1 MAATYSTVSSAV
13 TSLDPATN
21 TLARSVAPTIPIDV
35 VAGTDGLLAVGL
47 FRRGG
52 AAATVPV
59 APSGWLPIAN
69 DATNG
74 LNRGT
79 TLDLRIW
86 YRAVVAGDAN
96 TAHTWTWTDDAAST
110 LDGNGLVA
118 LIRLPGVNTAA
129 MIDAVKFDTATGTL
143 NTVTTL
149 YEHLS
154 PEASPGV
161 QPSPTS
167 ALTAGSLIIRL
178 FGQLGVS
185 GTFTAAT
192 GTTLKNTISSTGASN
207 NVRLITL
214 TDTTVPAASTQTPAR
229 TATTSISTQEI
240 QGTIIIAAASV
251 APVAAS
257 TALKPVPVRGTTHAQ
272 TFIVR
277 DKTTGQPFATATFES
292 TAAAADGKF
301 LVSLDGA
308 TPVVSAGVVT
318 NIGNGAYQ
326 LPYTVAETTAT
337 EVRPIVRTATP
348 ANVDIEPI
356 PSLHPRDL
364 PVFTSGTFVSAG
376 VSTATL
382 ATNALA
388 VNSVYIGMFL
398 HVTGGTGIGQ
408 VRTITAYSGS
418 SRTATVSPS
427 WATTPTT
434 TSTYKVLDPG
444 NTSAIIAQ
452 GNDPLS
458 GWAADDYYTMTEL
471 QDGIWGATTRS
482 ITAPVAIGG
491 AIPYLENLNNI
502 APVDI
507 FAALLADHTVLNSIG
522 AAINTINTA
531 VVANLNATVSSR
543 AAATDLAIV
552 DDFLDTEIADIRARL
567 PFALVNGRI
576 DASVGSMA
584 ANVLTDT
591 ATNTDLDVYQ
601 ARVTLVDD
609 DASTTDRY
617 VVIWHKNGVPVT
629 SGITTPLIQVWAV
642 TNGADLIAETAMT
655 QIASTGTYRYTA
667 TAAARTV
674 AGSAYIAKVTAT
686 IDGGVRA
693 TVVPIG
699 RDSVL

>member
-13 TSLDPATN
+13 TSIDPATN
-21 TLARSVAPTIPIDV
+21 TLARSVAPTIPADAV
-35 VAGTDGLLAVGL
+35 VGDGLLAVGL
-47 FRRGG
+47 IRRGG

-86 YRAVVAGDAN
+86 YRAVVSGDAGA
-96 TAHTWTWTDDAAST
+96 AHTWTWTDDAVST

-118 LIRLPGVNTAA
+118 IIRLPGVNTEA
-129 MIDAVKFDTATGTL
+129 MIDAVKFDTSTGTL
-143 NTVTTL
+143 NATTTL

-154 PEASPGV
+154 PEASVGV

-178 FGQLGVS
+178 FGQLGTS
-185 GTFTAAT
+185 GTFAAAT
-192 GTTLKNTISSTGASN
+192 GTTLRNTISSTGATN

-214 TDTTVPAASTQTPAR
+214 TDNTAPVASTQTPAR

-240 QGTIIIAAASV
+240 QGTIIIEAASV
-251 APVAAS
+251 APVSTS

-277 DKTTGQPFATATFES
+277 DKTTGQPISTATFES
-292 TAAAADGKF
+292 TAAAADNKF
-301 LVSLDGA
+301 LLSLDGA
-308 TPVVSAGVVT
+308 TPVVSANSVV
-318 NIGNGAYQ
+318 NIGNGAYR

-356 PSLHPRDL
+356 PSFFPRDL

-376 VSTATL
+376 TSTATL

-388 VNSVYIGMFL
+388 VNSVYIGMML
-398 HVTGGTGIGQ
+398 QVTGGTGIGQ

-427 WATTPTT
+427 WSPTPTV

-452 GNDPLS
+452 GNDPAT
-458 GWAADDYYTMTEL
+458 GWAAEDYFTMEAL
-471 QDGIWGATTRS
+471 QAGIWSATTRS
-482 ITAPVAIGG
+482 ITAPVAIAG

-502 APVDI
+502 ATGDI
-507 FAALLADHTVLNSIG
+507 FAALLADHTVVNSIG
-522 AAINTINTA
+522 AAINTITTA

-543 AAATDLAIV
+543 AAATDLTVI

-567 PFALVNGRI
+567 PAALVSGRI
-576 DASVGSMA
+576 DASVGAMA
-584 ANVLTDT
+584 ANVLTD
-591 ATNTDLDVYQ
+591 AVAAPDLDVYQ

-609 DASTTDRY
+609 NLNTSDRY
-617 VVIWHKNGVPVT
+617 VVIWHKNGTPVT
-629 SGITTPLIQVWAV
+629 SGITSPLIQVWAV
-642 TNGADLIAETAMT
+642 SNGADLIPETAMT
-655 QIASTGTYRYTA
+655 QIATTGTYRLTA
-667 TAAARTV
+667 ITTARTV
-674 AGSAYIAKVTAT
+674 AGAAYIARVTAT

-699 RDSVL
+699 RDS